1 MYEVLDAAGLTDE
14 TYQRKGEQIHGTAF
28 EETHTNSLDGTM
40 VATDPEVATLQEF
53 IRFWMTEFVSR
64 SWDVIE
70 NGVSADFKSSD
81 P

>member
-1 MYEVLDAAGLTDE
+1 MV
-14 TYQRKGEQIHGTAF
+14 TAF
-28 EETHTNSLDGTM
+28 EESHTNSIDGTM
-40 VATDPEVATLQEF
+40 VATDPEVVTLQEV
-53 IRFWMTEFVSR
+53 IRSWMNEFVSR